1 MQIIVMNNIVE
12 FNEYIMGI
20 DVINVLKSIN
30 EDLKKVVLELEN
42 NCVFEEDNF

>member
-1 MQIIVMNNIVE
+1 MNNVVE